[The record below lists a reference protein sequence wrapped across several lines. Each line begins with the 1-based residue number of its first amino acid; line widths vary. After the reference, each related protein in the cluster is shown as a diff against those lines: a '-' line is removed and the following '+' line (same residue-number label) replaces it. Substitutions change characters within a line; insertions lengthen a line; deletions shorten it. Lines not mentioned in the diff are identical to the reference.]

1 MSLRGKTVVILGED
15 QFEDIEL
22 LYPQYRMIEEGATV
36 LLVGS
41 GGAKSY
47 SGKHGISV
55 AVDAQA
61 ADIDPARV
69 DAVIVPGGYAPDRM
83 RRHADMISLVRNV
96 FDQGKLVAS
105 ICHAPWVPIS
115 AGIVRGK
122 RMTGTVSVRDD
133 VVNAGGLW
141 VDQEVVEDGNLISS
155 RGPRDLPAFMRAIIS
170 YISR

>member
-1 MSLRGKTVVILGED
+1 MSLRGKTIAILAED

-22 LYPQYRMIEEGATV
+22 LYPYYRLLEEGAKV

-47 SGKHGISV
+47 SGKHDI
-55 AVDAQA
+55 AVNVDVQA
-61 ADIDPARV
+61 ADLDPATV

-83 RRHADMISLVRNV
+83 RRHADMVSLVRTV

-122 RMTGTVSVRDD
+122 KMTGTVSVRDD

-155 RGPRDLPAFMRAIIS
+155 RGPRDLPAFMRAIIA
-170 YISR
+170 YLRR

>member
-1 MSLRGKTVVILGED
+1 MSLHGKTFAILAED

-22 LYPQYRMIEEGATV
+22 LYPYYRLLEEGAAV
-36 LLVGS
+36 LVVGS

-47 SGKHGISV
+47 SGKHAIPVSV
-55 AVDAQA
+55 DVQA
-61 ADIDPARV
+61 ADLDPATV

-83 RRHADMISLVRNV
+83 RRHADMISLVRAV
-96 FDQGKLVAS
+96 FDEGKLVAS

-122 RMTGTVSVRDD
+122 KLTGTVSVRDD

-155 RGPRDLPAFMRAIIS
+155 RGPRDLPAFMRAIIA
-170 YISR
+170 YMGR